1 MLIEYNQNSNLF
13 TTNQPSDILQDLL
26 EDKRSPTTR
35 HGYER
40 DLKEFFNFAT
50 GQFPTPEIVQQFL
63 NLDEFRAKEIVLTYR
78 RWLYSKNLKSA
89 TVNRKLAAIK
99 ALVKYA
105 KRVGKSRY
113 DLTDI
118 KSDKVIPYRDTT
130 GLPATQ
136 IKQILQSPN
145 TNNFQGKRDYAI
157 LRLLWD
163 NALRRSEVVAINIG
177 DINLSDRTIWIKGKG
192 RQDKE
197 RITINQRTVAALKD
211 YLSMR
216 KGTTTEPLFISIS
229 SANWGER
236 LADDTIYN
244 LVKDTSVE
252 LGIDKPMS
260 PHKIRHSAITHCLDK
275 SDGDIRKVQQFSRHK
290 NVQTVLVYDDNRKD
304 YQGQM
309 TDLMGQDF

>member
-1 MLIEYNQNSNLF
+1 MLIEYNPHSNLF
-13 TTNQPSDILQDLL
+13 TTNQPTNILQDLL
-26 EDKRSPTTR
+26 EDKRSPATR

-50 GQFPTPEIVQQFL
+50 GQLPTPEIVQQFL

-118 KSDKVIPYRDTT
+118 KSDKVVPYRDTT

-177 DINLSDRTIWIKGKG
+177 DLNLSDRTIWIKGKG

-211 YLSMR
+211 YLLMR
-216 KGTTTEPLFISIS
+216 KGSKNDPLFISIS
-229 SANWGER
+229 SANRGER

-244 LVKDTSVE
+244 LVKHTSAE

-290 NVQTVLVYDDNRKD
+290 NVQTVLVYDDNRRD